1 MRLLQRISKRIRKME
16 YLNTAIRYGSN
27 VANKVLGVEGF
38 TEDSSGNVVIHT
50 HRMNRYIDII
60 AISSLLGL
68 AIALIA
74 AVGAARQSYCYNIY
88 IGNTDGVAI
97 LFAILCFFFPQF
109 YYPFYA
115 ILLNPVCDLGKK
127 NKGLGGLIGGRRSHR
142 G

>member
-1 MRLLQRISKRIRKME
+1 MRLQQRISKHIRKME

-38 TEDSSGNVVIHT
+38 TEDSSGNVVMHT
-50 HRMNRYIDII
+50 YHFHKFADII
-60 AISSLLGL
+60 ALSSLLGL
-68 AIALIA
+68 AIALFA
-74 AVGAARQSYCYNIY
+74 AVGAARQSYCYNVY

-115 ILLNPVCDLGKK
+115 IFLNPVCDLGRK
-127 NKGLGGLIGGRRSHR
+127 NKGVLGGLIGGRRR
-142 G
+142 

>member
-27 VANKVLGVEGF
+27 VANTVLGVEGF
-38 TEDSSGNVVIHT
+38 TEDSSGNVVMHMN
-50 HRMNRYIDII
+50 RMHRYIDII
-60 AISSLLGL
+60 ALSSLLGL

-88 IGNTDGVAI
+88 IGNTEGVAI

-115 ILLNPVCDLGKK
+115 MLLNPVCDLGRK
-127 NKGLGGLIGGRRSHR
+127 NKGVLGGLIGGRRR
-142 G
+142 